1 MNNINHKFKLKKIQK
16 NFFPT
21 KYRKGIRL
29 HEPTY
34 NLDEINEVVKT
45 LLSTR
50 LTFGPKTKKFEA
62 AFSKIVKSRYSMYVN
77 SGSSANLLAFSVLTN
92 PYFKRLKP
100 GDEVIVPTLSWSTS
114 VWPIIQCNLKPV
126 FVDINKETMNID
138 VSKIEKAITKRT
150 KCILTIHTYGNAA
163 EIDKLLKLKK
173 KYGLF
178 LIEDTYESL
187 GTKFKGKYCGTF
199 GDIGTYSFY
208 FSHHLTTVEGGMMV
222 TKNKEI
228 SNIAKML
235 RAHGWIRDLENK
247 EKKKLEKKYS
257 KIDKKFLFTNIGYNI
272 RGSEI
277 GAAIGLIQLKKLKR
291 IISIRRKIGKFW
303 KKHFKNNDVLSIQK
317 ETINSEHSWFG
328 IPIYLKRQN
337 PKLVRS

>member
-1 MNNINHKFKLKKIQK
+1 M
-16 NFFPT
+16 
-21 KYRKGIRL
+21 
-29 HEPTY
+29 
-34 NLDEINEVVKT
+34 
-45 LLSTR
+45 LSTR

-100 GDEVIVPTLSWSTS
+100 GDEVIVPALSWSTS

-178 LIEDTYESL
+178 LIEDTCESL

-247 EKKKLEKKYS
+247 EKKVRKKYS

-277 GAAIGLIQLKKLKR
+277 GAAIGLIQLK
-291 IISIRRKIGKFW
+291 
-303 KKHFKNNDVLSIQK
+303 N
-317 ETINSEHSWFG
+317 
-328 IPIYLKRQN
+328 
-337 PKLVRS
+337 